1 MIGINKIIKTLSKE
15 QKEELL
21 NLLDTEAMDS
31 STDKVIYCP
40 KCGSFHLVKNGKVK
54 GHQRFICQ
62 DCNQHFTE
70 YKNTIFNLTKKNN
83 VIFLFNELIMG

>member
-1 MIGINKIIKTLSKE
+1 
-15 QKEELL
+15 
-21 NLLDTEAMDS
+21 MDS

-40 KCGSFHLVKNGKVK
+40 KCGSFHLVKNGKAK

-70 YKNTIFNLTKKNN
+70 YRNTIFNLTKKNLQLWKSY
-83 VIFLFNELIMG
+83 IKMMFNGYTIKQIADELHICI